1 MAKKD
6 PRIDAYIAKSRP
18 FAQPI
23 LKYLRSVVREGCPQ
37 CEETLKWS
45 APAYTH
51 KGIIAITAAFKEHCA
66 FVLWKHSLITPEKKR
81 GAMGGLG
88 RISSFKDL
96 PPRKTLVGYVKKAA
110 ELNEKGV
117 KSPTRSKDK
126 LKKSVIV
133 PPELKAAL
141 AKNAKARAQ
150 FEEFSPSHR
159 REYCEWISGA
169 KGADTK
175 ARRLKSA
182 IAWIAAGKPQNWKY
196 LKR

>member
-23 LKYLRSVVREGCPQ
+23 LKYLRSVVHEGCPQ

-88 RISSFKDL
+88 KIGSIKDL
-96 PPRKTLVGYVKKAA
+96 PPRKTLVGYVKKAV

-126 LKKSVIV
+126 PKKPVIV

-141 AKNAKARAQ
+141 AKNAKARAN
-150 FEEFSPSHR
+150 FEEFAPSHK
-159 REYCEWISGA
+159 REYCEWISDA

>member
-1 MAKKD
+1 MAKTD

-23 LKYLRSVVREGCPQ
+23 LKYLRAVVHEGCPQ

-51 KGIIAITAAFKEHCA
+51 KGIIAITAAFNEHCA
-66 FVLWKHSLITPEKKR
+66 FVLWKHSLITAEKKR

-88 RISSFKDL
+88 KISTIKDL
-96 PPRKTLVGYVKKAA
+96 PPRKTLVGYVKKAV

-117 KSPTRSKDK
+117 KSPTRPKDRP
-126 LKKSVIV
+126 KKPVIV
-133 PPELKAAL
+133 PPGLKAAL
-141 AKNAKARAQ
+141 AKNAKARAN
-150 FEEFSPSHR
+150 FEKFPPSHK

-182 IAWIAAGKPQNWKY
+182 IVWIAAGKPQNWKY